1 MTGALREQIVR
12 RRATQPGDVPRTMQR
27 VKTLIHVHTDYSF
40 DSNISL
46 DVLADHLRR
55 EQIEIV
61 GITDHDTI
69 EGALRLRDRLG
80 ETVIVGEEVTTL
92 DGHLIGLFIERHVE
106 PGRPARETAESIR
119 EQGGLVL
126 VPHPFV
132 GAFGCGLRD
141 VCDDIVDLIDA
152 VEVFNS
158 QNLSDAAD
166 AKAVRFAE
174 LHGLTTFVGADSHMR
189 TSISPTFQLMPKAT
203 SPAAFLRSLEYAE
216 FVTRR
221 HPPAFFAAT
230 AYRLARHYAGL
241 RLPAGFGANHAPR
254 RNGSKK
260 LRPRRNIASV

>member
-1 MTGALREQIVR
+1 MH
-12 RRATQPGDVPRTMQR
+12 R

-55 EQIEIV
+55 ERIDVV

-69 EGALRLRDRLG
+69 EGALRLRDKLG
-80 ETVIVGEEVTTL
+80 EGVIVGEEITTL
-92 DGHLIGLFIERHVE
+92 DGHLIGLFLERHVE
-106 PGRPARETAESIR
+106 PARPARETAESIR

-132 GAFGCGLRD
+132 GAFGCGLRE

-166 AKAVRFAE
+166 AKAIRFADRHK
-174 LHGLTTFVGADSHMR
+174 LATFVGADSHMR

-203 SPAAFLRSLEYAE
+203 SPDAFLRALESVE

-241 RLPAGFGANHAPR
+241 RLPAGFGVNHAPR
-254 RNGSKK
+254 TNRGRK
-260 LRPRRNIASV
+260 LQSRRNIASV